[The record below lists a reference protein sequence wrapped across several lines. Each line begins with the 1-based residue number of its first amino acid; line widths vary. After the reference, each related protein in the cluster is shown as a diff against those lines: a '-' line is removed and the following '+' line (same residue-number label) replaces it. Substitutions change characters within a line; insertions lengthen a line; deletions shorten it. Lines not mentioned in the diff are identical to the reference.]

1 MRDARCHVLPDGI
14 NCDRFAF
21 RAEVRSEM
29 RAAYGLDGRFVV
41 GHVGHFTAAKNHEK
55 ILRVFAALCRRRQD
69 AALLLVGDGELE
81 ADVRRMAQELEIA
94 DRVVF
99 AGAMQDVERAYQA
112 MDVFLF
118 PSRYE
123 GFGMAVVEAQ
133 ASGLA
138 CVASDVVPAETNASG
153 RVTYLP
159 LRARTPYGQRRS
171 YLHRRV
177 KRTGAAPR
185 RSKHCTIFRA
195 WHRRSVR
202 SIAGKW
208 EAVHEQV
215 CTKKSGD
222 AGHFAGF

>member
-1 MRDARCHVLPDGI
+1 
-14 NCDRFAF
+14 
-21 RAEVRSEM
+21 
-29 RAAYGLDGRFVV
+29 
-41 GHVGHFTAAKNHEK
+41 
-55 ILRVFAALCRRRQD
+55 
-69 AALLLVGDGELE
+69 
-81 ADVRRMAQELEIA
+81 
-94 DRVVF
+94 
-99 AGAMQDVERAYQA
+99 MQDVERAYQA

-159 LRARTPYGQRRS
+159 LRAPDTVWAEAVLSAPARETD
-171 YLHRRV
+171 
-177 KRTGAAPR
+177 GAAPR